1 MTCKLYLRMRMKGT
15 IVKEQVQWMLM
26 YVQERSADVWK
37 KNVLEDLK
45 AGVLEFK
52 IVEKFLEKI
61 KKELGGGEDEK
72 AKNIAKLNEIEQ
84 VQ

>member
-26 YVQERSADVWK
+26 YVQEISADVWK

>member
-52 IVEKFLEKI
+52 MVEKFLEEI

>member
-1 MTCKLYLRMRMKGT
+1 M
-15 IVKEQVQWMLM
+15 
-26 YVQERSADVWK
+26 WK